1 MSFRAIIDV
10 LNIFKTSMRAMYDY
24 SLGAFRKHAKSRT
37 GHNADIYDTRSSAM
51 HKIPLD
57 GTTGTVYHPRATI
70 ELALTCNLTS
80 MVARH
85 TGDRDFTV

>member
-1 MSFRAIIDV
+1 MH
-10 LNIFKTSMRAMYDY
+10 DY
-24 SLGAFRKHAKSRT
+24 SLGAFRKHAKSRCR
-37 GHNADIYDTRSSAM
+37 HLRYMARSSAM

>member
-1 MSFRAIIDV
+1 MA
-10 LNIFKTSMRAMYDY
+10 
-24 SLGAFRKHAKSRT
+24 
-37 GHNADIYDTRSSAM
+37 RSSAM

-70 ELALTCNLTS
+70 ELALTSKLTS

-85 TGDRDFTV
+85 TGDRDFTVQHKHKMAPLPMSADEHKQAQTQKFNDSYFTVD

>member
-1 MSFRAIIDV
+1 MSLSAD
-10 LNIFKTSMRAMYDY
+10 TYTY
-24 SLGAFRKHAKSRT
+24 SHRPVAGVPI
-37 GHNADIYDTRSSAM
+37 GSSAM
-51 HKIPLD
+51 HTIPLD

-80 MVARH
+80 MVAQH